1 MLTVIFSG
9 EYNLYPSRELA
20 GFITQTPILLG
31 LWIGVRDVYA
41 LAGLYSVG
49 LIGVPILLWVF
60 ALARTICTSFFG
72 LFVLAFCWIYLISGF
87 FSVGEYSVA
96 YALAAA
102 AYAILVSARIGK
114 VDTLVLLLIAILS
127 ARAYGL
133 T

>member
-1 MLTVIFSG
+1 M
-9 EYNLYPSRELA
+9 
-20 GFITQTPILLG
+20 
-31 LWIGVRDVYA
+31 
-41 LAGLYSVG
+41 
-49 LIGVPILLWVF
+49 
-60 ALARTICTSFFG
+60 CTSLPFSPALCG
-72 LFVLAFCWIYLISGF
+72 ASWVIKSQQALISGF